1 MRRKVLAAVA
11 LVLVLAVALC
21 SCGSGSNDVN
31 PNPNSGTVTKDYVF
45 KSGSTTI
52 EMKAEAEPLL
62 KALGAYKNSYEAPSC
77 AFDCMDKIY
86 SYGGF
91 DLMTYEQN
99 GKDLVSGVVLR
110 DDTVETPEG
119 ITIGSKAEDVTKAYG
134 EFEKDATSATYTSDN
149 CKLLIIF
156 ENGVVTSVQYIALV
170 EK

>member
-1 MRRKVLAAVA
+1 MRRKLIAAVA
-11 LVLVLAVALC
+11 LVMVLAIALC
-21 SCGSGSNDVN
+21 SCGGGNNSVTPNNSGS
-31 PNPNSGTVTKDYVF
+31 TTKDYVF

-52 EMKAEAEPLL
+52 SMKAEAAPLL

-77 AFDCMDKIY
+77 AFDGMDKIY

-91 DLMTYEQN
+91 DLMTYAQKD
-99 GKDLVSGVVLR
+99 KDLVSGVVLR

-119 ITIGSKAEDVTKAYG
+119 IAIGSKAEDVKKAYG
-134 EFEKDATSATYTSDN
+134 DFEKDATSATYTSDN

-156 ENGVVTSVQYIALV
+156 ENGVVTSIQYIALV

>member
-1 MRRKVLAAVA
+1 MRKKISAVIA
-11 LVLVLAVALC
+11 LVLVLAIALC
-21 SCGSGSNDVN
+21 ACGSGSNSVTPSN
-31 PNPNSGTVTKDYVF
+31 GGSNTKDFVF
-45 KSGSTTI
+45 KSGSATI
-52 EMKAEAEPLL
+52 AMKAEAEPLL

-77 AFDCMDKIY
+77 AFDGMDKIY

-91 DLMTYEQN
+91 DLMTYAQKD
-99 GKDLVSGVVLR
+99 KDLVSGVVLR

-119 ITIGSKAEDVTKAYG
+119 IAIGSSADAVKKAYG
-134 EFEKDATSATYTSDN
+134 EFEKDATSATYKSEN

>member
-1 MRRKVLAAVA
+1 MRRKFIAAVA
-11 LVLVLAVALC
+11 LVMVLAIALC
-21 SCGSGSNDVN
+21 SCGSGNNSAA
-31 PNPNSGTVTKDYVF
+31 PNNSGSNPKDYVF

-52 EMKAEAEPLL
+52 SMKAEAAPLL

-77 AFDCMDKIY
+77 AFDGMDKIY

-91 DLMTYEQN
+91 DLMTYAQKD
-99 GKDLVSGVVLR
+99 KDLVSGVVLR

-119 ITIGSKAEDVTKAYG
+119 IAIGSKAEDVKKAYG
-134 EFEKDATSATYTSDN
+134 DFEKDATSATYTSDN

-156 ENGVVTSVQYIALV
+156 ENGVVTSIQYIALV

>member
-1 MRRKVLAAVA
+1 MRKKIIAVVA

-21 SCGSGSNDVN
+21 SCGSGNTTPSNS
-31 PNPNSGTVTKDYVF
+31 NSGSNTKDYVF

-52 EMKAEAEPLL
+52 AMKAEAEPLL

-77 AFDCMDKIY
+77 AFDGMDKIY
-86 SYGGF
+86 SYNGF
-91 DLMTYEQN
+91 DLMTYSQN
-99 GKDLVSGVVLR
+99 GKDLISGVVLR

-119 ITIGSKAEDVTKAYG
+119 IAIGSKAEDVKKAYG
-134 EFEKDATSATYTSDN
+134 DFEKDATSATFKSEN